1 MPTYEYKCGKCKKIF
16 EIFHHISITKRKCP
30 ECGGKL
36 EKLIVPSGGF
46 IFKGSGFYQ
55 TDYKRR
61 SNGNGNGTKKKK
73 TTEKEHVKEEVKK
86 QTK

>member
-1 MPTYEYKCGKCKKIF
+1 MPTYEYKCGKCQKTF
-16 EIFHHISITKRKCP
+16 EIFHNISKTMRTCA

-36 EKLIVPSGGF
+36 QKLMVPGGGV

-73 TTEKEHVKEEVKK
+73 TTVKEEEKK
-86 QTK
+86 QTE